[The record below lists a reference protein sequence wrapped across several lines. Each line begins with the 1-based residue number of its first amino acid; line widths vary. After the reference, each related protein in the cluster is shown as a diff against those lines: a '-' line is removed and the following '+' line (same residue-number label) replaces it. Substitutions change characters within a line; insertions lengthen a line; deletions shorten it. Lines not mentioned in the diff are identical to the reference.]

1 MMMQYLLYL
10 SKTFSCSRVKCRL
23 AAQSISFLFRHV
35 LNPPKA
41 DIPSVVYPRKIT
53 KLPEVMYS
61 EKILSLI
68 NSVENVK
75 HRTIIS
81 LLYSISPEARR
92 LSEIAA
98 LRITDID
105 SKQMRI
111 KVVQGKGRR
120 MSPRAIH
127 PPKAEQGTGLALG
140 ERFGE

>member
-81 LLYSISPEARR
+81 LLYSISPEARPTIQAWR
-92 LSEIAA
+92 CSSATT
-98 LRITDID
+98 RRVQV
-105 SKQMRI
+105 SGI
-111 KVVQGKGRR
+111 KLNTAFFPISVSTG
-120 MSPRAIH
+120 
-127 PPKAEQGTGLALG
+127 EQNH
-140 ERFGE
+140 